1 MHDRVQC
8 FTHSTLNQSTET
20 IQQSIAKSE
29 IQMLFNVNSYTPL
42 YAFIPAIVS
51 ICHIV
56 NLQLVF
62 NNSIL

>member
-1 MHDRVQC
+1 MQ
-8 FTHSTLNQSTET
+8 SALLIQPLNQSTET

-42 YAFIPAIVS
+42 YAFIPAMVS

-56 NLQLVF
+56 NLQLDF
-62 NNSIL
+62 IIQFTK